1 MVFQFCFAHDT
12 ARVVQCLIQYG
23 TPEHRETVFEELK
36 GMLCE
41 QSASPIQ
48 HVHHDN

>member
-36 GMLCE
+36 GKF
-41 QSASPIQ
+41 AIAIQ
-48 HVHHDN
+48 QVYCDRIC